1 MEYKSQRSETLKV
14 KPRLIIHGGAGNI
27 THAYLQPKD
36 WEAYRKSLLT
46 ILAKTN
52 TYMTTR
58 LSTGRLPSAL
68 ETATHAV
75 SLLEND
81 PLYNSGHGAVF
92 TRDGINELEAS
103 VMVSRGHKKRAVG
116 VSGGV
121 VCVATSTGGLTNKL
135 SGRIGDTPTVGAGF
149 WAGEWEDD
157 GDDRLGSTAWDSGVR
172 GVLGRL
178 GSSVGISDGL
188 RRLLADCLPQPLM
201 YTPLPT
207 RGGGSTTV
215 TRSFAGSGTGNGD
228 SFLRVDAL
236 HSVASRAQWK
246 REPSAKALSA
256 VAGPRG
262 ELQKSAGDR
271 WGRTG
276 EGQGGIIG
284 IELTVVRGPQGDVLE
299 TRSEVLQDYNCAGM
313 FRAWVDDD
321 GRSHAEVWRGDSTVG
336 GIY

>member
-1 MEYKSQRSETLKV
+1 AATWSDKV
-14 KPRLIIHGGAGNI
+14 F
-27 THAYLQPKD
+27 
-36 WEAYRKSLLT
+36 
-46 ILAKTN
+46 
-52 TYMTTR
+52 
-58 LSTGRLPSAL
+58 LPQG
-68 ETATHAV
+68 TC
-75 SLLEND
+75 
-81 PLYNSGHGAVF
+81 GAVAL
-92 TRDGINELEAS
+92 DEE
-103 VMVSRGHKKRAVG
+103 
-116 VSGGV
+116 GV

-188 RRLLADCLPQPLM
+188 RRLLADCLPRPLM

-336 GIY
+336 GSY